1 MLLLMSLVAAAAA
14 AIPAAEQAPVYKA
27 AKATRRGGKWLLCAD
42 QPQPE
47 GVTVDHYGDLNGDGR
62 PEALLSEGG
71 SFCYGATGVGYALL
85 SKQAN
90 GSWRLMS
97 NGAGMVGLLKTKGAG
112 GYPDLSI
119 GGPGF
124 CFPVHRWD
132 GRAYALQRH
141 EYEGKACRPAR

>member
-1 MLLLMSLVAAAAA
+1 MLLITLAAAA
-14 AIPAAEQAPVYKA
+14 AIPAAEQSALYKA
-27 AKATRRGGKWLLCAD
+27 AQATRRGGKWLLCAE
-42 QPQPE
+42 QPEPE

-62 PEALLSEGG
+62 PEAILSEGG
-71 SFCYGATGVGYALL
+71 TFCYGAAGAGYAFL

-97 NGAGMVGLLKTKGAG
+97 SGGGMVTPLKTRGAA

-124 CFPVHRWD
+124 CFPVERWN
-132 GRAYALQRH
+132 GRDYALQRH
-141 EYEGKACRPAR
+141 EYEGKPCRPGR

>member
-1 MLLLMSLVAAAAA
+1 MLVSIVLLTAAV
-14 AIPAAEQAPVYKA
+14 PSAEQAPLYRA
-27 AKATRRGGKWLLCAD
+27 AGATRRGAKWVLCTEEA
-42 QPQPE
+42 QPE

-71 SFCYGATGVGYALL
+71 SVCYGATGVGYALL

-90 GSWRLMS
+90 GSWRLLS
-97 NGAGMVGLLKTKGAG
+97 NGPGMITLLKTRGTA

-124 CFPVHRWD
+124 CFPVHRWN
-132 GRAYALQRH
+132 GSAYTLQRH
-141 EYEGKACRPAR
+141 EYETKPCRPGR